1 MKGSLKMKGTVKNFN
16 AEKGYGFIRTEEGK
30 DVFFHFSVIQC
41 EGFKTVNPGDEVE
54 YEYNETEKGLRAT
67 KVTKI

>member
-1 MKGSLKMKGTVKNFN
+1 MKGTVKNFN

-30 DVFFHFSVIQC
+30 EVLFHFSVIQC

-67 KVTKI
+67 KVTKL

>member
-1 MKGSLKMKGTVKNFN
+1 MKGTVKNFN

-41 EGFKTVNPGDEVE
+41 EGFKTVNQGQTVE

-67 KVTKI
+67 KVTKL

>member
-1 MKGSLKMKGTVKNFN
+1 MKGTVKNFN

-54 YEYNETEKGLRAT
+54 YEYNETEKRLRAT
-67 KVTKI
+67 KVTKL

>member
-1 MKGSLKMKGTVKNFN
+1 MKGTVKNFN

-30 DVFFHFSVIQC
+30 DVYFHFSVIQC

-67 KVTKI
+67 KVTKL

>member
-1 MKGSLKMKGTVKNFN
+1 MKGTVKNFN
-16 AEKGYGFIRTEEGK
+16 AERGYGFIRTEEGK

-67 KVTKI
+67 KVTKL

>member
-1 MKGSLKMKGTVKNFN
+1 MKGTVKNFN

-54 YEYNETEKGLRAT
+54 YEYNETEQGLRAT
-67 KVTKI
+67 KVTKL

>member
-1 MKGSLKMKGTVKNFN
+1 MKGTVKNFN
-16 AEKGYGFIRTEEGK
+16 AEKGYGFIRTEEGE

-67 KVTKI
+67 KVTKL

>member
-1 MKGSLKMKGTVKNFN
+1 MKGTVKNFN

>member
-1 MKGSLKMKGTVKNFN
+1 MKGSLRMKGTVKNFN

-67 KVTKI
+67 KVTKL

>member
-1 MKGSLKMKGTVKNFN
+1 MKGTVKNFN

-67 KVTKI
+67 KVTKL

>member
-1 MKGSLKMKGTVKNFN
+1 MKGTVKNFN

-67 KVTKI
+67 KVAKL

>member
-1 MKGSLKMKGTVKNFN
+1 MKGTVKNFN

-54 YEYNETEKGLRAT
+54 YEYSETEKGLRAT

>member
-1 MKGSLKMKGTVKNFN
+1 MKGYLKMKGTVKNFN